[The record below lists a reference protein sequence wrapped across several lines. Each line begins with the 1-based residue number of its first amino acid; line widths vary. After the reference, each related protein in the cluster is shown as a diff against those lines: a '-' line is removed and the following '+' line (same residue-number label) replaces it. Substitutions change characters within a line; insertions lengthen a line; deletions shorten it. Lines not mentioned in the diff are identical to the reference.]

1 MASSMSR
8 APVVGELIGSCLLS
22 IDASMPPAKK
32 AKRASE
38 APGAN
43 GNGHGVERPPIDE
56 ADVLEY
62 FDHAIALRRAIQFL
76 RSHASCAI
84 NGTMGPHHP
93 DPWDPML
100 SRVW

>member
-1 MASSMSR
+1 MRSARSWDPTS
-8 APVVGELIGSCLLS
+8 ALGPHPFTPPYDDTWQVGKIAHEALDKFAEALS
-22 IDASMPPAKK
+22 
-32 AKRASE
+32 
-38 APGAN
+38 
-43 GNGHGVERPPIDE
+43 GVERPPIDE